1 MAVIDW
7 ELNFFT
13 ADPRQVQPQEERDYE
28 RAAAT
33 LAACASPIRLKLL
46 HAIALG
52 EATPVRAACWAR
64 VPQALA
70 EVELRELASRGVLE
84 REPTVPEVA
93 YRPADGHVVV
103 LVAIAVA
110 HGAHGA
116 AERARHPLLLR
127 DRRRIAGTRI
137 RDGK

>member
-1 MAVIDW
+1 MAAVDW
-7 ELNFFT
+7 GLNFFT
-13 ADPRQVQPQEERDYE
+13 ALRPLQPQDERDYE
-28 RAAAT
+28 RASAT
-33 LAACASPIRLKLL
+33 LAACASPVRLKLL
-46 HAIALG
+46 HAVVVG
-52 EATPVRAACWAR
+52 ENTPMRAAYWAG

-103 LVAIAVA
+103 LVALAVTHAA
-110 HGAHGA
+110 HGR

-127 DRRRIAGTRI
+127 DRRRIAGTRV
-137 RDGK
+137 RDGQ